1 VCVLPKIGPG
11 YFNYQSETDFN
22 HKCQTGRAGLNIHA
36 LLLINITL
44 LMMLTGCANKIE
56 PWERGN
62 LAKPQMALEP
72 NALDA
77 AIMKH
82 TFSSKEASSGGYG
95 VGGGGCGCN

>member
-1 VCVLPKIGPG
+1 MVFYCLRAAAVL
-11 YFNYQSETDFN
+11 
-22 HKCQTGRAGLNIHA
+22 A
-36 LLLINITL
+36 LLVGA
-44 LMMLTGCANKIE
+44 TGCADKIS

-72 NALDA
+72 APLDA

-82 TFSSKEASSGGYG
+82 TFSSKEAASGGYG